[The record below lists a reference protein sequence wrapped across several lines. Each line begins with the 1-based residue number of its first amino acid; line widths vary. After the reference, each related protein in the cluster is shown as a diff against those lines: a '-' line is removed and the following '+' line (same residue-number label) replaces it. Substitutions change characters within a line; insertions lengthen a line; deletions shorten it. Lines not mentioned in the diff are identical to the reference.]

1 MRSEH
6 LEIRKRLRAN
16 YRLYAK
22 HALKIRNKEN
32 DIVPLTFNAAQDIL
46 DAAVEAEMNERG
58 YVRIII
64 LKGRQQG
71 LSTYVGGRVYHG
83 VSQNR
88 ARKGMVVAHVA
99 DSTRALFDMTKRY
112 HDNCPDLLR
121 PTTKYSSRRELAFN
135 ALDSSY
141 VVATAGGENI
151 GRGETLS
158 HLHASEYAFWQPSTA
173 EGTLNGLLQAVP
185 DIPGTEVYIE
195 STANGF
201 NHFREFWEQ
210 AVHGQNGYRAV
221 FIPWILQPEYTL
233 PVPQD
238 FERTPLEQEYA
249 DLALERYG
257 ITLTDGQLQWRRK
270 KIGQGG
276 GDLFKQEYPI
286 TPDEAF
292 LSTGRPVFLPEA
304 IDALLKQAKDPIKTL
319 TLESTGPDD
328 DYDFEW
334 QHHPAGE
341 LRIYREFDPK
351 ETYYIGADVA
361 EGTKGGDWSVAQVL
375 DGKRRQV
382 AIWRGQPD
390 PHRFGTILYHL
401 GKFYED
407 AHEVIEL
414 NNHGILPNSRL
425 HKDYQ
430 YANLYF
436 TTEVDKV
443 TERESTTFGFRTTV
457 KTKPLIIDQLRA
469 RVREGEI
476 EINDRLT
483 LMEMRTFIVNEAGNM
498 EAEKGCH
505 DDAVISLALVNHIN
519 EGSFT
524 PIKVTDDWYIEAI

>member
-1 MRSEH
+1 MKQEH
-6 LEIRKRLRAN
+6 LELRKKLKDS

-32 DIVPLTFNAAQDIL
+32 DIVPLAFNAAQDIL
-46 DAAVEAEMNERG
+46 DEAVEAEMRERG

-121 PTTKYSSRRELAFN
+121 PSTKYSSRRELAFSS
-135 ALDSSY
+135 LDSSY
-141 VVATAGGENI
+141 VVATAGGESI

-158 HLHASEYAFWQPSTA
+158 HLHASEYAFWQPSNA
-173 EGTLNGLLQAVP
+173 EATLTGLLQAVP

-201 NHFREFWEQ
+201 NHYRDFWEK
-210 AVHGQNGYRAV
+210 AVRGENGYRAV
-221 FIPWILQPEYTL
+221 FIPWYLQPEYRL
-233 PVPQD
+233 PVPD
-238 FERTPLEQEYA
+238 AFERTPDEERLVALY
-249 DLALERYG
+249 DLDDA
-257 ITLTDGQLQWRRK
+257 QLQWRRK

-276 GDLFKQEYPI
+276 SDLFKQEYPF

-292 LSTGRPVFLPEA
+292 LSTGRPVFIPEA
-304 IDALLKQAKDPIKTL
+304 IDALLKQVEDPIRYL
-319 TLESTGPDD
+319 TLEEVDGEDPL
-328 DYDFEW
+328 YGFEW
-334 QHHPAGE
+334 QPHPAGE

-351 ETYYIGADVA
+351 ESYYIGADVA

-390 PHRFGTILYHL
+390 PHRFGTVLYHL
-401 GKFYED
+401 AKFYDD
-407 AHEVIEL
+407 AHVVVEL

-425 HKDYQ
+425 SRDYQ

-436 TTEVDKV
+436 TTEVDKI

-457 KTKPLIIDQLRA
+457 KTKPLVIDQLRA
-469 RVREGEI
+469 RIRDGEI

-524 PIKVTDDWYIEAI
+524 PIKATDDWYIEAI